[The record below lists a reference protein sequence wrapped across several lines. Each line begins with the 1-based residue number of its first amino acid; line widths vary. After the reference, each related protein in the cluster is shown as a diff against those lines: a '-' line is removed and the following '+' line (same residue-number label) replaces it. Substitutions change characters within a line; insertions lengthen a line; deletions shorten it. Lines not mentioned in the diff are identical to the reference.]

1 MIQYH
6 FQRATR
12 TPAINAF
19 SAEQRDIWDS
29 GGHLIWDVLR
39 FETAVTLAEVVV
51 ACREYAWECDGA
63 GREILLDEQHVTW
76 FLLQLCQ
83 IGCVRIVR
91 DGVLDEYA

>member
-12 TPAINAF
+12 APAISTF

-39 FETAVTLAEVVV
+39 FEQALTLDEVVI

-63 GREILLDEQHVTW
+63 GRELLLDAQHVAW

-83 IGCVRIVR
+83 IGCVQISG
-91 DGVLDEYA
+91 DGGLDEYA